1 IRTNSR
7 ATRVTTSCLNS
18 PENQPPSLLPG
29 EADVRSFTAKS
40 LRWMMAL
47 RFQACREA
55 AGASAQDVIDTGHH
69 PQLLGFG
76 GVLVHILDTEIPLT
90 GAADAANFGAGVP
103 GELVGGGPGL
113 AGGFSDHLRLDGVEL
128 GEEEL
133 RLVFIA
139 LGQRH
144 TGFYQLTD
152 ALHAFLDPLDIP
164 GAHQHCHF
172 GAIALGR

>member
-1 IRTNSR
+1 
-7 ATRVTTSCLNS
+7 
-18 PENQPPSLLPG
+18 
-29 EADVRSFTAKS
+29 
-40 LRWMMAL
+40 MMAL

-55 AGASAQDVIDTGHH
+55 AGASAQDVVHAGYH
-69 PQLLGFG
+69 PYLLGLG
-76 GVLVHILDTEIPLT
+76 GVLIHIIDTEIPLA

-144 TGFYQLTD
+144 TGFDQLTD

-164 GAHQHCHF
+164 GAHQRSEEHTSELQSRPHLVCRLLLEKKKTIQSATSF
-172 GAIALGR
+172 SSFSSLATALA